1 MEKIFMGIGYLGDGI
16 LFGTAVYLLFC
27 AIFYIRKGEVRCF
40 RDWWFL
46 EYFFFIYLG
55 TVGYVTRVF
64 DISAWSF
71 GGGYGMNLLP
81 WVNESKLL
89 MVLNFCLFLPMGIF
103 LPIVLRKISW
113 SVAKVTVTGGLISI
127 GIEVVQVLFAG
138 RMGDIDDIIFN
149 TAGCMAG
156 GILWKLFSRFFR
168 EESRTFAIKSWVF
181 IALTALLGIPFYQI
195 SIGDLILEHWGI
207 PSWSGNTEY
216 IMAFQGIH
224 YTLIPCIFAAAA
236 IFLTACKNKTATG
249 RISVMSGSGILL
261 ISFVIL
267 FIL

>member
-16 LFGTAVYLLFC
+16 LFGTAVYLFFC

-55 TVGYVTRVF
+55 TVGYVTRVL
-64 DISAWSF
+64 DVSAWSF
-71 GGGYGMNLLP
+71 GGGYGFNLIP
-81 WVNESKLL
+81 WVNESKSL

-113 SVAKVTVTGGLISI
+113 SVVKITAIGGLISI
-127 GIEVVQVLFAG
+127 GIEIIQVLFAG

-149 TAGCMAG
+149 TAGCLAG
-156 GILWKLFSRFFR
+156 GILWKLCNGFFTKR
-168 EESRTFAIKSWVF
+168 EYSAFAIKSWCF

-224 YTLIPCIFAAAA
+224 YTLLPCILAAAA
-236 IFLTACKNKTATG
+236 IFLTAYRNKAKKG
-249 RISVMSGSGILL
+249 RISVMAGSGIFL
-261 ISFVIL
+261 IYFVVSFI
-267 FIL
+267 